1 MFFIQFM
8 LHYFPYRICLA
19 LAPRGSSRFGPAD
32 EVKNQTSPA
41 GPPALVAPEQGAEAF
56 LQRTVQSMKKRE
68 RAKRK
73 DNIIFLP
80 GLEKRLTDKGL
91 ESLQNKRY
99 QEAITLLEEAKAHD
113 PENSDILIGLVLAYF
128 EAGAYIKAKDLA
140 NEMLL
145 KGIGEYFH
153 MVDLYL
159 TILIQLHEYQE
170 IVSTIEALFDEKEI
184 PPDRH
189 DHFLTI
195 LQFSKRMAD
204 NSQQEPME
212 EAKEETHLKELKLS
226 SLKNLNEQMLAISS
240 LAEKNIRPY
249 MDEIKEYLNSES
261 GHPFLKTMLLTLL
274 KEQEYDKKIEVKKFN
289 EDLSL
294 IPTELPDV
302 QTQPRM
308 KEIEKILEAKLE
320 NSDPVLFENMK
331 GMVERIF
338 FISYPFVLKPE
349 AARAWAAAFHLLV
362 LDYLGGEPDVDDIS
376 DEYEISTE
384 KIEQALAKIRELEEI
399 SYPNI

>member
-1 MFFIQFM
+1 
-8 LHYFPYRICLA
+8 
-19 LAPRGSSRFGPAD
+19 
-32 EVKNQTSPA
+32 
-41 GPPALVAPEQGAEAF
+41 
-56 LQRTVQSMKKRE
+56 MKKRE

-99 QEAITLLEEAKAHD
+99 QEAITLLEEARVHD

-128 EAGAYIKAKDLA
+128 EAGAYQNAKELA
-140 NEMLL
+140 NGMLL
-145 KGIGEYFH
+145 EGIGDYFH

-170 IVSTIEALFDEKEI
+170 IVATIEALYDEKEI

-204 NSQQEPME
+204 SSHPEPSE
-212 EAKEETHLKELKLS
+212 DSIEDTNVKGLGLS
-226 SLKNLNEQMLAISS
+226 TLNNINDQMLVISK
-240 LAEKNIRPY
+240 LAEKNIRPF
-249 MDEIKEYLNSES
+249 MEEIKEYLNSDLA
-261 GHPFLKTMLLTLL
+261 HPFLMTMLLTLL
-274 KEQEYDKKIEVKKFN
+274 KEHEYDKEILVKKFS
-289 EDLSL
+289 EDLRL
-294 IPTELPDV
+294 VPTELPDI
-302 QTQPRM
+302 QSQPRM
-308 KEIEKILEAKLE
+308 KEIVNILEKKLE
-320 NSDPVLFENMK
+320 SSDPVLFENIK

-338 FISYPFVLKPE
+338 FISYPFELKPE
-349 AARAWAAAFHLLV
+349 ADTAWAAAFHLLV
-362 LDYLGGEPDVDDIS
+362 LGYLGVDPDLHDIS
-376 DEYEISTE
+376 DEYEISPE
-384 KIEQALAKIRELEEI
+384 KIEQALSKIKELEEI

>member
-1 MFFIQFM
+1 
-8 LHYFPYRICLA
+8 
-19 LAPRGSSRFGPAD
+19 
-32 EVKNQTSPA
+32 
-41 GPPALVAPEQGAEAF
+41 
-56 LQRTVQSMKKRE
+56 MKKRE

-99 QEAITLLEEAKAHD
+99 QEAITLLEEAREHD
-113 PENSDILIGLVLAYF
+113 PENSDILIGLVLGYF
-128 EAGAYIKAKDLA
+128 EAGAYKEAKELA

-145 KGIGEYFH
+145 KGIGDYFH
-153 MVDLYL
+153 LVDLYL

-195 LQFSKRMAD
+195 LQFSRRMAD
-204 NSQQEPME
+204 NNLEEEPIEAPQEN
-212 EAKEETHLKELKLS
+212 THLKELNLN
-226 SLKNLNEQMLAISS
+226 SLKNINEQMLVISS

-249 MDEIKEYLNSES
+249 IEEIKDYLTSES

-274 KEQEYDKKIEVKKFN
+274 KEQEYDKEIMVEKFR
-289 EDLSL
+289 EDQSVV
-294 IPTELPDV
+294 PTELPDI
-302 QTQPRM
+302 QSQPKM
-308 KEIEKILEAKLE
+308 IEIENLLEKSLE
-320 NSDPVLFENMK
+320 NNDPVLFENLK

-338 FISYPFVLKPE
+338 FISYPFEFKPE
-349 AARAWAAAFHLLV
+349 ESSAWAAAFHLLV
-362 LDYLGGEPDVDDIS
+362 LDYFGADS
-376 DEYEISTE
+376 DLRSLSNEYEISLE

>member
-1 MFFIQFM
+1 
-8 LHYFPYRICLA
+8 
-19 LAPRGSSRFGPAD
+19 
-32 EVKNQTSPA
+32 
-41 GPPALVAPEQGAEAF
+41 
-56 LQRTVQSMKKRE
+56 MKKRE

-99 QEAITLLEEAKAHD
+99 QEAITLLEEARVHD

-128 EAGAYIKAKDLA
+128 EAGAYIKAKELA

-170 IVSTIEALFDEKEI
+170 IVSTIEALFEEKEI

-189 DHFLTI
+189 DHFITI

-212 EAKEETHLKELKLS
+212 EEKEETHLKELKLT
-226 SLKNLNEQMLAISS
+226 SLKNLNEQMLVISS

-274 KEQEYDKKIEVKKFN
+274 KEQEYDKKIVVEKFN
-289 EDLSL
+289 EDLS
-294 IPTELPDV
+294 IVPTELPDI

-308 KEIEKILEAKLE
+308 KEIENILEAKLE

-338 FISYPFVLKPE
+338 FISYPFELQPE
-349 AARAWAAAFHLLV
+349 AVSAWAAAFHLLV

-376 DEYEISTE
+376 DEYEISTK

>member
-1 MFFIQFM
+1 
-8 LHYFPYRICLA
+8 
-19 LAPRGSSRFGPAD
+19 
-32 EVKNQTSPA
+32 
-41 GPPALVAPEQGAEAF
+41 
-56 LQRTVQSMKKRE
+56 MKKRE

-99 QEAITLLEEAKAHD
+99 QEAITLLEEARVHD

-128 EAGAYIKAKDLA
+128 EAGAYIKAKELA

-170 IVSTIEALFDEKEI
+170 IVSTIEALFEEKEI

-189 DHFLTI
+189 DHFITI

-212 EAKEETHLKELKLS
+212 EEKEETHLKELKLT
-226 SLKNLNEQMLAISS
+226 SLKNLNEQMLVISS

-274 KEQEYDKKIEVKKFN
+274 KEQEYDKKIVVEKFN
-289 EDLSL
+289 EDLS
-294 IPTELPDV
+294 IVPTELPDI

-308 KEIEKILEAKLE
+308 KEIENILEAKLE

-338 FISYPFVLKPE
+338 FISYPFELQPE

-362 LDYLGGEPDVDDIS
+362 LGYLGGEPDVDDIS
-376 DEYEISTE
+376 DEYEISTK

>member
-1 MFFIQFM
+1 M
-8 LHYFPYRICLA
+8 
-19 LAPRGSSRFGPAD
+19 
-32 EVKNQTSPA
+32 
-41 GPPALVAPEQGAEAF
+41 
-56 LQRTVQSMKKRE
+56 QRTVQCMKKRE

-91 ESLQNKRY
+91 ESLHNKRY
-99 QEAITLLEEAKAHD
+99 QEAITLLEEARVHD
-113 PENSDILIGLVLAYF
+113 PDNSDILVGLVLAYF
-128 EAGAYIKAKDLA
+128 EAGAYSKARELA

-145 KGIGEYFH
+145 KGIGDYFH

-170 IVSTIEALFDEKEI
+170 IVLTIEALFDEKEI

-204 NSQQEPME
+204 SNQQEPME
-212 EAKEETHLKELKLS
+212 EVREESQPKKLNLS
-226 SLKNLNEQMLAISS
+226 SLKNINEQMIAISS
-240 LAEKNIRPY
+240 LADKNIRPY

-261 GHPFLKTMLLTLL
+261 GHPFLKTMLLSLL
-274 KEQEYDKKIEVKKFN
+274 KEQEYDKNVMVKKFS
-289 EDLSL
+289 EDLSVV
-294 IPTELPDV
+294 PTELPDI

-308 KEIEKILEAKLE
+308 KEIENILEAKLE

-338 FISYPFVLKPE
+338 FISYPFELKPDAE
-349 AARAWAAAFHLLV
+349 RAWAAAFHLLV
-362 LDYLGGEPDVDDIS
+362 LNYLGGESDIYDIS
-376 DEYEISTE
+376 NEYEICSE
-384 KIEQALAKIRELEEI
+384 KIEQALVKITELEEI

>member
-1 MFFIQFM
+1 
-8 LHYFPYRICLA
+8 
-19 LAPRGSSRFGPAD
+19 
-32 EVKNQTSPA
+32 
-41 GPPALVAPEQGAEAF
+41 
-56 LQRTVQSMKKRE
+56 MKKRE

-91 ESLQNKRY
+91 ESLHNKRY
-99 QEAITLLEEAKAHD
+99 QEAITLLEEARVHD

-128 EAGAYIKAKDLA
+128 EAGAYIKAKELA

-159 TILIQLHEYQE
+159 TVLIQLHEYQE
-170 IVSTIEALFDEKEI
+170 IVSTIEVLFDEKEI

-204 NSQQEPME
+204 NSQQKPIE
-212 EAKEETHLKELKLS
+212 EAKEETHLKKLNLS
-226 SLKNLNEQMLAISS
+226 SLKNLNEQMLVISS

-249 MDEIKEYLNSES
+249 MDEIKDYLSAES
-261 GHPFLKTMLLTLL
+261 GHPFLKTMLLNLL
-274 KEQEYDKKIEVKKFN
+274 KEQEYDKEIVVKKFS
-289 EDLSL
+289 EDLIL
-294 IPTELPDV
+294 VPTELPDI

-308 KEIEKILEAKLE
+308 KAIEKILEAKLE
-320 NSDPVLFENMK
+320 NSDPVLFENIK
-331 GMVERIF
+331 GMVERNF
-338 FISYPFVLKPE
+338 FITYPFELKPE
-349 AARAWAAAFHLLV
+349 ALSAWAAAFHLLV
-362 LDYLGGEPDVDDIS
+362 LDYLGVDPDVVDIS
-376 DEYEISTE
+376 DEYEISTD

>member
-1 MFFIQFM
+1 
-8 LHYFPYRICLA
+8 
-19 LAPRGSSRFGPAD
+19 
-32 EVKNQTSPA
+32 
-41 GPPALVAPEQGAEAF
+41 
-56 LQRTVQSMKKRE
+56 MKKRE

-99 QEAITLLEEAKAHD
+99 QEAITLLEEAREHD
-113 PENSDILIGLVLAYF
+113 PENSDILIGLVLGYF
-128 EAGAYIKAKDLA
+128 EAGAYQKAKVLA
-140 NEMLL
+140 NDMLL
-145 KGIGEYFH
+145 KGIGDYFH
-153 MVDLYL
+153 LVDLYL

-184 PPDRH
+184 PPERH

-195 LQFSKRMAD
+195 LQFSRRMAD
-204 NSQQEPME
+204 NDINDIEEEPIEAPQEQSYP
-212 EAKEETHLKELKLS
+212 KELNLT
-226 SLKNLNEQMLAISS
+226 SLKNINEQMLVISR

-249 MDEIKEYLNSES
+249 IEEIKEYLTLEP

-274 KEQEYDKKIEVKKFN
+274 KEQEYDKEIMVEKFQEN
-289 EDLSL
+289 HR
-294 IPTELPDV
+294 IVPTELPDI
-302 QTQPRM
+302 QSQPRM
-308 KEIEKILEAKLE
+308 IEIENLLEKNLE
-320 NSDPVLFENMK
+320 NNDPVLFENLK

-338 FISYPFVLKPE
+338 FISYPFEFKPE
-349 AARAWAAAFHLLV
+349 ESSAWAAAFHLLV
-362 LDYLGGEPDVDDIS
+362 LDYFGAHS
-376 DEYEISTE
+376 DLSALSNEYEISPE

>member
-1 MFFIQFM
+1 
-8 LHYFPYRICLA
+8 
-19 LAPRGSSRFGPAD
+19 
-32 EVKNQTSPA
+32 
-41 GPPALVAPEQGAEAF
+41 
-56 LQRTVQSMKKRE
+56 
-68 RAKRK
+68 
-73 DNIIFLP
+73 
-80 GLEKRLTDKGL
+80 LTDKGL

-99 QEAITLLEEAKAHD
+99 QEAITLLEEARVHD

-128 EAGAYIKAKDLA
+128 EAGAYIKAKELA

-170 IVSTIEALFDEKEI
+170 IVSTIEALFEEKEI

-189 DHFLTI
+189 DHFITI

-212 EAKEETHLKELKLS
+212 EEKEETHLKELKLT
-226 SLKNLNEQMLAISS
+226 SLKNLNEQMLVISS

-274 KEQEYDKKIEVKKFN
+274 KEQEYDKKIVVEKFN
-289 EDLSL
+289 EDLS
-294 IPTELPDV
+294 IVPTELPDI

-308 KEIEKILEAKLE
+308 KEIENILEAKLE

-338 FISYPFVLKPE
+338 FISYPFELQPE
-349 AARAWAAAFHLLV
+349 AVSAWAAAFHLLV

-376 DEYEISTE
+376 DEYEISTK

>member
-1 MFFIQFM
+1 
-8 LHYFPYRICLA
+8 
-19 LAPRGSSRFGPAD
+19 
-32 EVKNQTSPA
+32 
-41 GPPALVAPEQGAEAF
+41 
-56 LQRTVQSMKKRE
+56 MKKRE

-91 ESLQNKRY
+91 ESLHNKRY
-99 QEAITLLEEAKAHD
+99 QEAITLLEEARDHD
-113 PENSDILIGLVLAYF
+113 SENSDILIGLVLAYF
-128 EAGAYIKAKDLA
+128 EAGAYTKARELA

-145 KGIGEYFH
+145 KGIGDYFH

-204 NSQQEPME
+204 NSQQEPIE
-212 EAKEETHLKELKLS
+212 EVKVETPFKELKLS
-226 SLKNLNEQMLAISS
+226 SLNNINEQLLVISS

-249 MDEIKEYLNSES
+249 MDEIKEYLDSES

-274 KEQEYDKKIEVKKFN
+274 KEQEYDKRIVVKKFN
-289 EDLSL
+289 EGVS
-294 IPTELPDV
+294 IVPTELPDIK
-302 QTQPRM
+302 TQQRL
-308 KEIEKILEAKLE
+308 KEIEKILEEKLE
-320 NSDPVLFENMK
+320 NSDPVLFENIK
-331 GMVERIF
+331 GMVERTF
-338 FISYPFVLKPE
+338 FITYPFELEPE
-349 AARAWAAAFHLLV
+349 EVSAWAAAFHLLV
-362 LDYLGGEPDVDDIS
+362 LNYLGGDPNVEDIS
-376 DEYEISTE
+376 DDYEISTK
-384 KIEQALAKIRELEEI
+384 KIEQALTKIRELEEI

>member
-1 MFFIQFM
+1 
-8 LHYFPYRICLA
+8 
-19 LAPRGSSRFGPAD
+19 
-32 EVKNQTSPA
+32 
-41 GPPALVAPEQGAEAF
+41 
-56 LQRTVQSMKKRE
+56 MKKRE
-68 RAKRK
+68 RAKRQ

-99 QEAITLLEEAKAHD
+99 QEAITLLEEAKEHD
-113 PENSDILIGLVLAYF
+113 PENSDILIGLVLANF
-128 EAGAYIKAKDLA
+128 EAGAFLKAKELA

-145 KGIGEYFH
+145 KGIGDYFH

-204 NSQQEPME
+204 NNQQEPIE
-212 EAKEETHLKELKLS
+212 EPKVDTNIKELKLS
-226 SLKNLNEQMLAISS
+226 SLKNINEQMLVISS

-249 MDEIKEYLNSES
+249 MGEIKEYLNAES
-261 GHPFLKTMLLTLL
+261 GHPFIKTMLLTLL
-274 KEQEYDKKIEVKKFN
+274 KEQEYDKEVMVKKFN
-289 EDLSL
+289 EELKVV
-294 IPTELPDV
+294 PTEIPEI
-302 QTQPRM
+302 QAQPKV
-308 KEIEKILEAKLE
+308 KEIENLLEKSLE
-320 NSDPVLFENMK
+320 NSDPILFENIK

-338 FISYPFVLKPE
+338 FISYPFEYKPKSVS
-349 AARAWAAAFHLLV
+349 AWAAAFHLLV
-362 LDYLGGEPDVDDIS
+362 LNYLGGDPEVSEIS
-376 DEYEISTE
+376 DEYEISTD
-384 KIEQALAKIRELEEI
+384 KIEQALGKIRELEEI

>member
-1 MFFIQFM
+1 
-8 LHYFPYRICLA
+8 
-19 LAPRGSSRFGPAD
+19 
-32 EVKNQTSPA
+32 
-41 GPPALVAPEQGAEAF
+41 
-56 LQRTVQSMKKRE
+56 MKKRE
-68 RAKRK
+68 RAKRR

-99 QEAITLLEEAKAHD
+99 QEAITLLEEAREHD

-128 EAGAYIKAKDLA
+128 EAGAYIKAKELA

-145 KGIGEYFH
+145 KGIGDYFH

-159 TILIQLHEYQE
+159 TVLIQLHEYQE

-204 NSQQEPME
+204 HDNQQEPIE
-212 EAKEETHLKELKLS
+212 EPEPKRPKELNLS
-226 SLKNLNEQMLAISS
+226 SQSLNEQMLTISN

-249 MDEIKEYLNSES
+249 MDEITEYLNADT
-261 GHPFLKTMLLTLL
+261 GHPFLKTMLLNLL
-274 KEQEYDKKIEVKKFN
+274 KEQEYDKKIMVKKFS
-289 EDLSL
+289 EDISVV
-294 IPTELPDV
+294 PTELPDV
-302 QTQPRM
+302 QSQPRV
-308 KEIEKILEAKLE
+308 KEIEALLEKRLEHSDPYLLE
-320 NSDPVLFENMK
+320 NIK

-338 FISYPFVLKPE
+338 FISYPFEFTPQE
-349 AARAWAAAFHLLV
+349 TSAWAAAFHLLV
-362 LDYLGGEPDVDDIS
+362 LNYLGMDADLSDIS
-376 DEYEISTE
+376 DEYEITTE
-384 KIEQALAKIRELEEI
+384 MIEQALMKIRELEEI

>member
-1 MFFIQFM
+1 
-8 LHYFPYRICLA
+8 
-19 LAPRGSSRFGPAD
+19 
-32 EVKNQTSPA
+32 
-41 GPPALVAPEQGAEAF
+41 
-56 LQRTVQSMKKRE
+56 MKKRE

-99 QEAITLLEEAKAHD
+99 QEAITLLEEARVHD

-128 EAGAYIKAKDLA
+128 EAGAYIKAKELA

-170 IVSTIEALFDEKEI
+170 IVSTIEALFEEKEI

-189 DHFLTI
+189 DHFITI

-212 EAKEETHLKELKLS
+212 EEKEETHLKELKLT
-226 SLKNLNEQMLAISS
+226 SLKNLNEQMLVISS

-249 MDEIKEYLNSES
+249 MDEIKDYLNSES

-274 KEQEYDKKIEVKKFN
+274 KEQEYDKKIVVEKFN
-289 EDLSL
+289 EDLS
-294 IPTELPDV
+294 IVPTELPDI

-308 KEIEKILEAKLE
+308 KEIENILEAKLE

-338 FISYPFVLKPE
+338 FISYPFEFNPE
-349 AARAWAAAFHLLV
+349 AVSAWAAAFHLLV
-362 LDYLGGEPDVDDIS
+362 LEYLGGEPNIDDIS
-376 DEYEISTE
+376 DEYEISAE
-384 KIEQALAKIRELEEI
+384 KIELALSKIRELEEI

>member
-1 MFFIQFM
+1 
-8 LHYFPYRICLA
+8 
-19 LAPRGSSRFGPAD
+19 
-32 EVKNQTSPA
+32 
-41 GPPALVAPEQGAEAF
+41 
-56 LQRTVQSMKKRE
+56 MKKRE

-99 QEAITLLEEAKAHD
+99 KEAITLLEEAMVHD

-212 EAKEETHLKELKLS
+212 EVKEETHLKELKLS

-249 MDEIKEYLNSES
+249 MDEIKEYLNSDP

-274 KEQEYDKKIEVKKFN
+274 KEQEYDKKIVVKKFS
-289 EDLSL
+289 EDLSVV
-294 IPTELPDV
+294 PTELPDI

-308 KEIEKILEAKLE
+308 KVIENILEAKLE

-338 FISYPFVLKPE
+338 FISYPFELKPE
-349 AARAWAAAFHLLV
+349 AVSAWAAAFHLLV

>member
-1 MFFIQFM
+1 M
-8 LHYFPYRICLA
+8 
-19 LAPRGSSRFGPAD
+19 
-32 EVKNQTSPA
+32 
-41 GPPALVAPEQGAEAF
+41 
-56 LQRTVQSMKKRE
+56 QRTVQCMKKRE

-91 ESLQNKRY
+91 ESLHNKRY
-99 QEAITLLEEAKAHD
+99 QEAITLLEEAKGHD

-128 EAGAYIKAKDLA
+128 EAGAYIKAKELA

-170 IVSTIEALFDEKEI
+170 IVSTIEALFEEKEI

-195 LQFSKRMAD
+195 MQFSKRMAD
-204 NSQQEPME
+204 NSQQEQME
-212 EAKEETHLKELKLS
+212 EEKEETHLKELKLS
-226 SLKNLNEQMLAISS
+226 SLKNLNDQMLAISS

-249 MDEIKEYLNSES
+249 IEEIKEYLNSES

-274 KEQEYDKKIEVKKFN
+274 KEQEYDKKIVVKKFN
-289 EDLSL
+289 EEFSL
-294 IPTELPDV
+294 VPTELPDI

-308 KEIEKILEAKLE
+308 KEIENILEAKLE

-338 FISYPFVLKPE
+338 FISYPFELEPE
-349 AARAWAAAFHLLV
+349 AAIAWAAAFNLLV

-376 DEYEISTE
+376 NEYEISTE
-384 KIEQALAKIRELEEI
+384 KLEQALAKIRELEEI

>member
-1 MFFIQFM
+1 
-8 LHYFPYRICLA
+8 
-19 LAPRGSSRFGPAD
+19 
-32 EVKNQTSPA
+32 
-41 GPPALVAPEQGAEAF
+41 
-56 LQRTVQSMKKRE
+56 MKKRE

-99 QEAITLLEEAKAHD
+99 QEAITLLEEARVHD
-113 PENSDILIGLVLAYF
+113 PENSDILIALVLAYF
-128 EAGAYIKAKDLA
+128 EAGAYIKAKELA

-145 KGIGEYFH
+145 KGIGDYFH

-170 IVSTIEALFDEKEI
+170 IVLTIEALFDEKEI

-204 NSQQEPME
+204 NNQQEPIE
-212 EAKEETHLKELKLS
+212 EAKEETHLKELNLS
-226 SLKNLNEQMLAISS
+226 SLKNLNEQMLTISS

-249 MDEIKEYLNSES
+249 MDEIKEYLNSED

-274 KEQEYDKKIEVKKFN
+274 KEQEYDKQVVVKKFN
-289 EDLSL
+289 EDLS
-294 IPTELPDV
+294 IVPTELPDI

-308 KEIEKILEAKLE
+308 KEIENILEAKLE

-338 FISYPFVLKPE
+338 FISYPFELKPE
-349 AARAWAAAFHLLV
+349 AVSAWAAAFNLLV
-362 LDYLGGEPDVDDIS
+362 LDYLGGEPDADDIS
-376 DEYEISTE
+376 DEYEISTQ

>member
-1 MFFIQFM
+1 
-8 LHYFPYRICLA
+8 
-19 LAPRGSSRFGPAD
+19 
-32 EVKNQTSPA
+32 
-41 GPPALVAPEQGAEAF
+41 
-56 LQRTVQSMKKRE
+56 MKKRE

-91 ESLQNKRY
+91 ENLHNKRY
-99 QEAITLLEEAKAHD
+99 QEAITLLEEARVHD

-128 EAGAYIKAKDLA
+128 EAGAYIKAKELA

-145 KGIGEYFH
+145 KGIGDYFH

-204 NSQQEPME
+204 NSQQEPMDME
-212 EAKEETHLKELKLS
+212 EAKEEIQPKKLNLPL
-226 SLKNLNEQMLAISS
+226 LKNLNEQMIAISS
-240 LAEKNIRPY
+240 LADKNIRPY
-249 MDEIKEYLNSES
+249 MDEIKEYLNSDS
-261 GHPFLKTMLLTLL
+261 GHPFLKTMLLSLL
-274 KEQEYDKKIEVKKFN
+274 KEQEYDKNIAIRKFS
-289 EDLSL
+289 EDLSVV
-294 IPTELPDV
+294 PTELPDI

-308 KEIEKILEAKLE
+308 KEIENILKAKLE

-338 FISYPFVLKPE
+338 FISYPFEFKPD

-362 LDYLGGEPDVDDIS
+362 LNYLGGDSDVDDIS
-376 DEYEISTE
+376 NEYEISTE
-384 KIEQALAKIRELEEI
+384 KIEQALAKITELEEI

>member
-1 MFFIQFM
+1 
-8 LHYFPYRICLA
+8 
-19 LAPRGSSRFGPAD
+19 
-32 EVKNQTSPA
+32 
-41 GPPALVAPEQGAEAF
+41 
-56 LQRTVQSMKKRE
+56 MKKRE

-80 GLEKRLTDKGL
+80 GLEKRLTNKGL
-91 ESLQNKRY
+91 ESLHNKRY
-99 QEAITLLEEAKAHD
+99 QEAITLLEEARVHD

-128 EAGAYIKAKDLA
+128 EAGAYIKAKELA

-145 KGIGEYFH
+145 KGIGDYFH

-170 IVSTIEALFDEKEI
+170 IVLTIEALFDEKEI

-212 EAKEETHLKELKLS
+212 EAKEEIQPKKLNLSLLKS
-226 SLKNLNEQMLAISS
+226 LNEQMIAISS
-240 LAEKNIRPY
+240 LADKNIRPY
-249 MDEIKEYLNSES
+249 MDEIKEYLNSDS
-261 GHPFLKTMLLTLL
+261 GHPFLKTMLLSLL
-274 KEQEYDKKIEVKKFN
+274 KEQEYDKNIAIRKFS
-289 EDLSL
+289 EDLRVV
-294 IPTELPDV
+294 PTELPDI

-308 KEIEKILEAKLE
+308 KEIENILEAKLE

-338 FISYPFVLKPE
+338 FISYPFEFKPD
-349 AARAWAAAFHLLV
+349 AVSAWAAAFHLLV
-362 LDYLGGEPDVDDIS
+362 LTYLGGDSDVDDIS
-376 DEYEISTE
+376 NEYEISTE
-384 KIEQALAKIRELEEI
+384 KIEQALAKITELEEI

>member
-1 MFFIQFM
+1 
-8 LHYFPYRICLA
+8 
-19 LAPRGSSRFGPAD
+19 
-32 EVKNQTSPA
+32 
-41 GPPALVAPEQGAEAF
+41 
-56 LQRTVQSMKKRE
+56 MKKRE

-99 QEAITLLEEAKAHD
+99 QEAITLLEEAKVHD

-145 KGIGEYFH
+145 KGIGDYFH

-170 IVSTIEALFDEKEI
+170 IVSTIAALFDEKEI

-212 EAKEETHLKELKLS
+212 EVKVETHLKELKLS

-274 KEQEYDKKIEVKKFN
+274 KEQEYDKEIEVKKFN
-289 EDLSL
+289 EDVSL

-320 NSDPVLFENMK
+320 NSDPVLFENMR
-331 GMVERIF
+331 GIVERIF
-338 FISYPFVLKPE
+338 FISYPFEPKPE

-362 LDYLGGEPDVDDIS
+362 LDYLGGEPDVDDLA

>member
-1 MFFIQFM
+1 
-8 LHYFPYRICLA
+8 
-19 LAPRGSSRFGPAD
+19 
-32 EVKNQTSPA
+32 
-41 GPPALVAPEQGAEAF
+41 
-56 LQRTVQSMKKRE
+56 MKKRE

-99 QEAITLLEEAKAHD
+99 QEAITLLEEARVHD

-128 EAGAYIKAKDLA
+128 EAGAYIKAKELT

-145 KGIGEYFH
+145 KGIGDYFH
-153 MVDLYL
+153 LVDLYL

-170 IVSTIEALFDEKEI
+170 IVLTIEALFDEKEI

-195 LQFSKRMAD
+195 LQFSRRMAD
-204 NSQQEPME
+204 NNQQEPME
-212 EAKEETHLKELKLS
+212 EPKEDTNLKELKLS
-226 SLKNLNEQMLAISS
+226 SLKNLNEQMLVISS

-249 MDEIKEYLNSES
+249 MDEIKEFLNSES
-261 GHPFLKTMLLTLL
+261 GHPFLKTMLLSLL
-274 KEQEYDKKIEVKKFN
+274 KEQEYDKKIMVRKFS
-289 EDLSL
+289 EDLSVV
-294 IPTELPDV
+294 PTEIPDI

-308 KEIEKILEAKLE
+308 KEIENILEAKLE
-320 NSDPVLFENMK
+320 NSDPVLFENIK

-338 FISYPFVLKPE
+338 FISYPFELKPE
-349 AARAWAAAFHLLV
+349 AVSAWAAAFHLLV
-362 LDYLGGEPDVDDIS
+362 LDYLGGDKNVDDIS

-384 KIEQALAKIRELEEI
+384 KIELALSKIKELEEI

>member
-1 MFFIQFM
+1 M
-8 LHYFPYRICLA
+8 
-19 LAPRGSSRFGPAD
+19 
-32 EVKNQTSPA
+32 
-41 GPPALVAPEQGAEAF
+41 
-56 LQRTVQSMKKRE
+56 QRTVQCMKKRE

-212 EAKEETHLKELKLS
+212 EVKEETHLKELKLS

-289 EDLSL
+289 EDVSL

-338 FISYPFVLKPE
+338 FISYPFELKPE

-362 LDYLGGEPDVDDIS
+362 LDYLGGEPDVDDLA

>member
-1 MFFIQFM
+1 
-8 LHYFPYRICLA
+8 
-19 LAPRGSSRFGPAD
+19 
-32 EVKNQTSPA
+32 
-41 GPPALVAPEQGAEAF
+41 
-56 LQRTVQSMKKRE
+56 MKKRE

-99 QEAITLLEEAKAHD
+99 QEAITLLEEAKEHD

-128 EAGAYIKAKDLA
+128 EAGAYIKARELA

-145 KGIGEYFH
+145 KGIGDYFH

-184 PPDRH
+184 PPERH

-195 LQFSKRMAD
+195 LQFSRRMAD
-204 NSQQEPME
+204 NDSQQEPIE
-212 EAKEETHLKELKLS
+212 EPESKEDSHPKELKLS
-226 SLKNLNEQMLAISS
+226 LLKNLNEQMLAISS

-249 MDEIKEYLNSES
+249 MDEIKEYLTSDT
-261 GHPFLKTMLLTLL
+261 GHPFLKTMLLSLL
-274 KEQEYDKKIEVKKFN
+274 KEQEYDKKIMVKKFS
-289 EDLSL
+289 EDQSVV
-294 IPTELPDV
+294 PTELPDI
-302 QTQPRM
+302 QSQSRM
-308 KEIEKILEAKLE
+308 KKIEYLLEKRLE
-320 NSDPVLFENMK
+320 NSDPYLFENIK

-338 FISYPFVLKPE
+338 FISYPFEFTPE
-349 AARAWAAAFHLLV
+349 ETEAWAGAFHLLA
-362 LDYLGGEPDVDDIS
+362 LDYLGMDSDLSDIS
-376 DEYEISTE
+376 NEYEITPE
-384 KIEQALAKIRELEEI
+384 KIEQALVKIRELEEI